1 MAKTSPPKRKSEFE
15 MKRTPSPMRRF
26 ERAKNN
32 SSTSSGSK
40 MSGSKSSGSS
50 LKERKGE
57 MKEKSMKDLALG
69 TREVSKSGKQN
80 AGTAHVKNNIRHGR
94 DYLARF
100 KKNKKEVKTSVNAS
114 KDVCKTKVPLLL
126 ISEREREH
134 TDEGQPFR
142 FQGKLLE
149 GKHPGKSC
157 PGLSQGKRKRE
168 QLVEELSITTEVESD
183 EVVKKRKMVV
193 NSNDDPHYL
202 KPGLEGKI
210 NPGCKE
216 GASVTPADIVPHS
229 SARST
234 SCVNTIA
241 DEKCEREPLWLHIK
255 LLEGKHPRWKS
266 CCVLSQGKRKKR
278 EPLLDELS
286 KTPEVVKK
294 RKMVVNSNDDSPY
307 LKPVSEV
314 KTTPRCKEGASET
327 AADNVP
333 HCFARS
339 TTCVNTTTDEKCDC
353 TSHNVDRNVL
363 ELPKSNLFDSEE
375 RRKLIDAQKNLNL
388 LLKPGIL
395 KLCGVLQLSDVVKA
409 MVEKLLEYVMNNH
422 HVNTEPATT
431 LQALQIAL
439 CWTAAS
445 FLKQKVDHKES
456 LLLAKQHLNF
466 ACIKEEAYYFYSM
479 LRCLKETFLHC
490 TRIFKV
496 AKSPK
501 SAKLSS
507 KDALKDHSHA
517 KALSKIGDLSMN
529 LEYLAKTDVSKSIK
543 DIYKKFKKKMT
554 KLTEK
559 QRKDKNDYEEE
570 KGHIEREKKTEL
582 AVIQFCYQNN
592 TSMRTYRLKMLD
604 KRIEEHKLHMD
615 IHRECLEEFHLQ
627 EWFKLKEQEKQW
639 VENVQSWAN
648 VELLNRSPSNGPEPW
663 PKCLQNSEEVR
674 VNKDSEDFASLREH
688 GLDKVVLMGFS
699 GTQENAPDEGV
710 VCGGFIRTVT
720 SPARPLSANGALDT
734 MTSGAFLFTD
744 CMEKNEAG
752 SSGDDQE
759 NGVSMNPC
767 AKELITDGGT
777 SDYGEVLLD
786 VPEIV
791 CCTDG
796 SEKVVTPSLPSFEEC
811 RHNADTSLIPDGE
824 VRLEVPKSGK
834 STDGPEQTL
843 PLDVSSEPNGAALSV
858 PDREAPLGLHESA
871 SSSHNIVSVSTPSSE
886 EQIHVVMVTVK
897 DKVVESRLFE
907 TGSSNDDQ
915 GNLVTVDPSE
925 EQTPENATYETVN
938 SIHGL
943 HNVISVSAPSSED
956 QIHVVTVTIPES
968 GVFETVS
975 SNDGQGNLVS
985 VDPPSEEQTP
995 ENSTDYETVSSS
1007 HGLHNIVSVSAPSS
1021 EERIHV
1027 VTVTIPDKVVDSGVL
1042 ETASLNGGQGD
1053 VVSVD
1058 LPSEEQILEKTSAYD
1073 ESVSSI
1079 HGLHN
1084 VVSVDPPSSEEE
1096 RHAVTVTM
1104 PDKEVGS
1111 GVLETVS
1118 SNDGLA
1124 NLVSMDPPSS
1134 NKQISEKATEHETIS
1149 LTHGLHNLESVS
1161 PPSSEERITVPGKED
1176 ESRVL
1181 ETVSSNDGLVNL
1193 ISMDP
1198 SSSEERIPEK
1208 ASEHE
1213 TVSLSQIHALTE
1225 TMPDKEV
1232 ESGVL
1237 ETVSSSDDLGNLV
1250 SVDPPSSKEQNPE
1263 KATEKES
1270 SELHVMASNSAT
1282 GINQPN
1288 GVDTAAISNSSGE
1301 NPLVNS
1307 LPLQPVTALVHGGSV
1322 TFDQAHQDKGTLL
1335 ATLTA
1340 VQCGDPQA
1348 SELQDTSQPVENPV
1362 STSVAMV
1369 SYNHSDH
1376 DVLENEPVV
1385 QVPVLPSSNTLGH
1398 SSPELFSVAGI
1409 NIQPISEDHTFN
1421 QVAQAPMRIAGN
1433 LPDLS
1438 DQTILHPMTCFS
1450 LQQPVDIPTSGF
1462 GMLFQ
1467 DTRATSVTSSFNTR
1481 PIPSAPCGASQMP
1494 LPLSPDPL
1502 QNELEKLD
1510 KEADQMHKSHEDMK
1524 LRLKSDCDKEIEEA
1538 IADIRR
1544 KYEIRFQET
1553 DAEFYLKKKESD
1565 AIRNMVLRNKI
1576 LSLVWTKY
1584 MDCTRA
1590 SSASGPQQDGNFVFF
1605 QHLDQLSIRQN
1616 QHIHSPVVSSS
1627 LASPPAARL
1636 QSSIASLPS
1645 LQATPLAP
1653 ATNPHCTAPPMQS
1666 PAPFLSI
1673 PARPPH
1679 ISSSSSTGI
1688 PQGGG
1693 EIRAPA
1699 PHFQPF
1705 RPSTSMSHPHLQPF
1719 RPSTSMPNWQS
1730 HSNSHASSVSLPHIP
1745 RLPAPMQQYV
1755 PYTRAHHPENAGG
1768 LPALSVYALPLIMD
1782 INGRFGAN
1790 PSGSLPPMPNLGSTL
1805 DHLHLSDPAITGG
1818 VHVNSV
1824 RTGRSTDVVYLSDD
1838 D

>member
-1 MAKTSPPKRKSEFE
+1 LGSACGFSEF
-15 MKRTPSPMRRF
+15 PVLV
-26 ERAKNN
+26 
-32 SSTSSGSK
+32 
-40 MSGSKSSGSS
+40 
-50 LKERKGE
+50 LK
-57 MKEKSMKDLALG
+57 
-69 TREVSKSGKQN
+69 
-80 AGTAHVKNNIRHGR
+80 
-94 DYLARF
+94 
-100 KKNKKEVKTSVNAS
+100 AS
-114 KDVCKTKVPLLL
+114 PLLQ
-126 ISEREREH
+126 E
-134 TDEGQPFR
+134 
-142 FQGKLLE
+142 LL
-149 GKHPGKSC
+149 
-157 PGLSQGKRKRE
+157 
-168 QLVEELSITTEVESD
+168 
-183 EVVKKRKMVV
+183 
-193 NSNDDPHYL
+193 
-202 KPGLEGKI
+202 
-210 NPGCKE
+210 
-216 GASVTPADIVPHS
+216 
-229 SARST
+229 ST

-241 DEKCEREPLWLHIK
+241 DEKCEREPLKLRIK

-278 EPLLDELS
+278 ERLLDELS
-286 KTPEVVKK
+286 KTPEVEGDEVVKM
-294 RKMVVNSNDDSPY
+294 RKMMVNSNDDSPY
-307 LKPVSEV
+307 LKPVSEG
-314 KTTPRCKEGASET
+314 KTTPRCKGAH
-327 AADNVP
+327 NVP

-339 TTCVNTTTDEKCDC
+339 TTCVNTTTDEKCDS

-363 ELPKSNLFDSEE
+363 EKPKSNLFASEE

-388 LLKPGIL
+388 LLKPGIS

-409 MVEKLLEYVMNNH
+409 MAKNLLEYVMNNH

-479 LRCLKETFLHC
+479 LRCLKETFLHR

-496 AKSPK
+496 AVSPK

-517 KALSKIGDLSMN
+517 KVLSKIEDLSMN

-570 KGHIEREKKTEL
+570 KGHIDREKKTEL

-648 VELLNRSPSNGPEPW
+648 VELLNGSPSNGPEPW
-663 PKCLQNSEEVR
+663 SKCLQTSEEVR
-674 VNKDSEDFASLREH
+674 VNKDSEDLASLREH
-688 GLDKVVLMGFS
+688 GLDKVVLIGLS

-720 SPARPLSANGALDT
+720 SPARPLSANGVLDT
-734 MTSGAFLFTD
+734 MTSGTFLFTD

-811 RHNADTSLIPDGE
+811 IHNADTSLIPDGE

-843 PLDVSSEPNGAALSV
+843 PLDMSSVQWKPNGAALSV

-871 SSSHNIVSVSTPSSE
+871 SSSHNIVSASTPSSE
-886 EQIHVVMVTVK
+886 EQIHAVMVTVK

-925 EQTPENATYETVN
+925 EQNPENAIYDTVN

-985 VDPPSEEQTP
+985 VDPASEEQTL
-995 ENSTDYETVSSS
+995 EKSTDYETVSSS
-1007 HGLHNIVSVSAPSS
+1007 HGLHNVVSVSAPSS
-1021 EERIHV
+1021 EERIHI

-1042 ETASLNGGQGD
+1042 ETTSLNGGQGD

-1084 VVSVDPPSSEEE
+1084 VVSVDPPSSEEQ

-1134 NKQISEKATEHETIS
+1134 KKQISKKAIEHETIS
-1149 LTHGLHNLESVS
+1149 LTHGLQNLESVS
-1161 PPSSEERITVPGKED
+1161 PPSSEERITVPAKED

-1193 ISMDP
+1193 LSMDP

-1213 TVSLSQIHALTE
+1213 TVSLSQIH
-1225 TMPDKEV
+1225 V
-1232 ESGVL
+1232 ESGML
-1237 ETVSSSDDLGNLV
+1237 ETVSSSDGLGNLV
-1250 SVDPPSSKEQNPE
+1250 SVDPPSSKEKNPE

-1282 GINQPN
+1282 GINQQK

-1301 NPLVNS
+1301 NPL
-1307 LPLQPVTALVHGGSV
+1307 
-1322 TFDQAHQDKGTLL
+1322 AHQQKGTLL

-1369 SYNHSDH
+1369 SYNHSYH
-1376 DVLENEPVV
+1376 DVPDNEPVV
-1385 QVPVLPSSNTLGH
+1385 QVPVLPSSNTLDH

-1438 DQTILHPMTCFS
+1438 DQTILQPMTCFS

-1467 DTRATSVTSSFNTR
+1467 DTRATSITSSYNTC
-1481 PIPSAPCGASQMP
+1481 PIPSAPRGASQMP

-1510 KEADQMHKSHEDMK
+1510 KEADQIHKSHEDMK

-1538 IADIRR
+1538 VADIRR

-1553 DAEFYLKKKESD
+1553 DAEFHLRKKESD
-1565 AIRNMVLRNKI
+1565 AIRNMVLMNKI

-1584 MDCTRA
+1584 MDYTRA
-1590 SSASGPQQDGNFVFF
+1590 SSASGPQQVA
-1605 QHLDQLSIRQN
+1605 
-1616 QHIHSPVVSSS
+1616 SSS
-1627 LASPPAARL
+1627 LASPPAASL
-1636 QSSIASLPS
+1636 QTSIASLPS
-1645 LQATPLAP
+1645 LQVTPLAP
-1653 ATNPHCTAPPMQS
+1653 ATNPHCTTPPMQL
-1666 PAPFLSI
+1666 PAPFPSI

-1679 ISSSSSTGI
+1679 ISSPSSTGI

-1705 RPSTSMSHPHLQPF
+1705 RPSTSMSNPHLQPF
-1719 RPSTSMPNWQS
+1719 TPSTSMRNWQS

-1745 RLPAPMQQYV
+1745 RLPPPMQQYV

-1782 INGRFGAN
+1782 INGRFGSN
-1790 PSGSLPPMPNLGSTL
+1790 PSGSLPSMPNLGSTL

-1818 VHVNSV
+1818 AHVNPV

>member
-32 SSTSSGSK
+32 SSTSSRSK

-80 AGTAHVKNNIRHGR
+80 AGTAHLKNKIRHGR

-114 KDVCKTKVPLLL
+114 KHVCKTKVPLLL

-134 TDEGQPFR
+134 TDEGQPLR
-142 FQGKLLE
+142 FQ

-168 QLVEELSITTEVESD
+168 QLLEELSITTEVESD

-241 DEKCEREPLWLHIK
+241 DEKCEREPLRLHIK

-286 KTPEVVKK
+286 KTPEVESDEVVKK

-314 KTTPRCKEGASET
+314 KTTPRYKEGASET
-327 AADNVP
+327 AANNVP

-339 TTCVNTTTDEKCDC
+339 TTCVNTTTDEKCDS
-353 TSHNVDRNVL
+353 TSHNVDRN
-363 ELPKSNLFDSEE
+363 
-375 RRKLIDAQKNLNL
+375 
-388 LLKPGIL
+388 PGIS

-479 LRCLKETFLHC
+479 LRCLKETFLHR

-592 TSMRTYRLKMLD
+592 TSMRTYRRKMLD

-663 PKCLQNSEEVR
+663 PKCLQTSEEVR

-699 GTQENAPDEGV
+699 GTQENAPEEGV

-834 STDGPEQTL
+834 LTDGPEQTL
-843 PLDVSSEPNGAALSV
+843 PLDVSSVQWKPNGAALSV

-871 SSSHNIVSVSTPSSE
+871 SSSQNIVSVSTPSSE
-886 EQIHVVMVTVK
+886 EQIHAVMVTVK
-897 DKVVESRLFE
+897 EKVVESRQFE

-1007 HGLHNIVSVSAPSS
+1007 HGLHNVVSVSAPSS

-1079 HGLHN
+1079 HGLLN
-1084 VVSVDPPSSEEE
+1084 VVSVDPPSSEEQ

-1161 PPSSEERITVPGKED
+1161 PPSSEERITVPGKEN

-1213 TVSLSQIHALTE
+1213 TVSLSQIHAVTE

-1237 ETVSSSDDLGNLV
+1237 ETVSSSDGLGNLV

-1282 GINQPN
+1282 GINQPK
-1288 GVDTAAISNSSGE
+1288 GVDTAAISNPSGK

-1340 VQCGDPQA
+1340 VQCGDPRRANCRILANQ
-1348 SELQDTSQPVENPV
+1348 LKIQYPHQ
-1362 STSVAMV
+1362 
-1369 SYNHSDH
+1369 
-1376 DVLENEPVV
+1376 L
-1385 QVPVLPSSNTLGH
+1385 LC
-1398 SSPELFSVAGI
+1398 SPELFSVAGI

-1438 DQTILHPMTCFS
+1438 DQTILQPMTCFS
-1450 LQQPVDIPTSGF
+1450 LQQPIDIPTSGF

-1538 IADIRR
+1538 IADIHR

-1584 MDCTRA
+1584 MDYTRA

-1605 QHLDQLSIRQN
+1605 QHLDQLSIQQN
-1616 QHIHSPVVSSS
+1616 QHIHSPVASSS
-1627 LASPPAARL
+1627 LASPPAASL

-1645 LQATPLAP
+1645 LQATPLAS

-1679 ISSSSSTGI
+1679 ISSSSSAGI

-1693 EIRAPA
+1693 EIRAPG
-1699 PHFQPF
+1699 PHF
-1705 RPSTSMSHPHLQPF
+1705 QPF

-1745 RLPAPMQQYV
+1745 LLPAPVQQYV

-1790 PSGSLPPMPNLGSTL
+1790 PSGSLPSMPNLGSTL
-1805 DHLHLSDPAITGG
+1805 EHLHLSDPAITGG
-1818 VHVNSV
+1818 AHVNSV

>member
-80 AGTAHVKNNIRHGR
+80 AGTAHVKNKIRHGR

-134 TDEGQPFR
+134 TDEGQPLR

-168 QLVEELSITTEVESD
+168 QLLEELSITTEVESD

-216 GASVTPADIVPHS
+216 ADIVPHS

-241 DEKCEREPLWLHIK
+241 DEKCEREPLRLHIK

-286 KTPEVVKK
+286 KTPEVESDEVVKK

-314 KTTPRCKEGASET
+314 KTTPRCKEGASEA

-339 TTCVNTTTDEKCDC
+339 TTCVNTTTDEKCDS
-353 TSHNVDRNVL
+353 TSHNVDSNVL

-388 LLKPGIL
+388 LLKPGIS

-479 LRCLKETFLHC
+479 LRCLKETFLHR

-592 TSMRTYRLKMLD
+592 TSMRTYRRKMLD

-663 PKCLQNSEEVR
+663 PKCLQTSEEVR
-674 VNKDSEDFASLREH
+674 VNKDSEDFASLREP

-752 SSGDDQE
+752 GSGDDQE

-843 PLDVSSEPNGAALSV
+843 PLDVSSVQWKPNGAALSV

-886 EQIHVVMVTVK
+886 EQIHVLMVTVK

-1007 HGLHNIVSVSAPSS
+1007 HGLHNVVSVSAPSS

-1084 VVSVDPPSSEEE
+1084 VVSVDPPSSEEQ
-1096 RHAVTVTM
+1096 RHAVMVTM

-1134 NKQISEKATEHETIS
+1134 NKQISVKATEHETIS
-1149 LTHGLHNLESVS
+1149 LTHGLHNLGSVS

-1181 ETVSSNDGLVNL
+1181 ETVSSNDGQVNL

-1213 TVSLSQIHALTE
+1213 TVSLSQIHAVTE

-1237 ETVSSSDDLGNLV
+1237 ETVSSSDGLGNLV
-1250 SVDPPSSKEQNPE
+1250 SVDPPSSKEQNPK

-1282 GINQPN
+1282 GINQPK
-1288 GVDTAAISNSSGE
+1288 GVDTAAISNPSGE

-1362 STSVAMV
+1362 SASVAMV

-1385 QVPVLPSSNTLGH
+1385 Q
-1398 SSPELFSVAGI
+1398 
-1409 NIQPISEDHTFN
+1409 QPI
-1421 QVAQAPMRIAGN
+1421 
-1433 LPDLS
+1433 
-1438 DQTILHPMTCFS
+1438 
-1450 LQQPVDIPTSGF
+1450 DIPTSGF

-1538 IADIRR
+1538 IADIRH

-1584 MDCTRA
+1584 MDYTRA

-1616 QHIHSPVVSSS
+1616 QHIHSPVASSS
-1627 LASPPAARL
+1627 LASPPAASL

-1645 LQATPLAP
+1645 LQATPLAS

-1679 ISSSSSTGI
+1679 VSSSSSTGI

-1693 EIRAPA
+1693 EICAPG

-1730 HSNSHASSVSLPHIP
+1730 HSNSQASSVSLPHIP

-1755 PYTRAHHPENAGG
+1755 PYTRAHHPENAGA
-1768 LPALSVYALPLIMD
+1768 LPALGVYALPLIMD

-1790 PSGSLPPMPNLGSTL
+1790 PSGSLPSMPNLGSTL

-1818 VHVNSV
+1818 AHVNSV